1 MHMTRLCT
9 DEKTCFLCQQ
19 VQQFDERDDA
29 DDNFM
34 GLWCTNQ
41 KESFGGPAWN
51 TCFIVTETKHK
62 F

>member
-1 MHMTRLCT
+1 MHMTRLFI

-19 VQQFDERDDA
+19 EQDFYEWDDV
-29 DDNFM
+29 DDKYM

-41 KESFGGPAWN
+41 KESFGGLAWN
-51 TCFIVTETKHK
+51 ICFAITEAKHK